1 MDASQTLVQDT
12 KNLTLGS
19 AGKQDMAAVAD
30 GSYQTIVKL
39 SEAVK
44 KGAGSLTSNNSEAQ
58 VMLLT
63 SVKDVANALH
73 DLLQS
78 RKGVPAKKKDDEA
91 IAKSGQVTSVP
102 LHLFDIYIY
111 IHLHHELDK

>member
-1 MDASQTLVQDT
+1 MQDT
-12 KNLTLGS
+12 KKLALGS
-19 AGKQDMAAVAD
+19 TGKQDMADVAD

-63 SVKDVANALH
+63 SVKDVATALH

-78 RKGVPAKKKDDEA
+78 RKGVSTKKKDDEN
-91 IAKSGQVTSVP
+91 INKSAQVTRR
-102 LHLFDIYIY
+102 FQTFNRYD
-111 IHLHHELDK
+111 